1 MLHIEPGK
9 ELTSFARPVSGRM
22 REGSAILVLYSVDD
36 LSCEG
41 YNAWIGNALFPMP
54 ESSGGNRSGPT
65 LQENH
70 SVKFGR
76 YIHALQPSAP

>member
-65 LQENH
+65 LQEINCNEKSILRSEPTLDH
-70 SVKFGR
+70 
-76 YIHALQPSAP
+76 